1 MMKIQVEHYGRK
13 IIIEDKEDMDIFEL
27 YDIFKT
33 IAIGM
38 TFQPETIDEAIINIA
53 NQNEKKE

>member
-1 MMKIQVEHYGRK
+1 MRIQVEHYGRK